1 MEALLAYVDVPPDC
15 RDAIPLLNLENQS
28 FAKILKR
35 MLKKLEKGETSVQKQ
50 LPKISNDGNEENSD
64 YLFVGTSQEESSNI
78 LFARLPDSTGGN
90 EIYRLPFLRFSV
102 RKANEPEKVET
113 KEDTEKVKDQSNET
127 NIEVEPCLENTIK
140 NLNDKIDN
148 FGSQLT
154 KLLESLPQNPKPS
167 RPRPRKSETPAAA
180 KTTNSTTTTTTTTT
194 TNATAPNTPN
204 AAPAAKSTPTPRTTP
219 ANKPKTPVTPAAAAA
234 SGGNQSKST
243 PNKSSSV
250 HFPGTQSN
258 NQTAESKAKP
268 KNKATESST
277 TVKASDDT
285 NTNAD
290 SLSTIDSAINKVL
303 SRINK
308 GKDIHIGSVL
318 QERLSGCV
326 NGKDATAIDYD
337 VDIDSSPPAPPTHI
351 VEEYRCP
358 VGLPRRN
365 LVAISPTVSFT
376 VKPVQSSVPPSSSTK
391 RDYSS
396 IIIEE
401 HDDVSTNSVS
411 AQDDCTIIDVH
422 TSGEKK
428 KKHKNKRRKQDTQE

>member
-15 RDAIPLLNLENQS
+15 RDAIPLLNLENQA

-180 KTTNSTTTTTTTTT
+180 KTTTNTTAT

-204 AAPAAKSTPTPRTTP
+204 AAPAAKSTPTPRPTP
-219 ANKPKTPVTPAAAAA
+219 ANKPKTPVTPAAAA

-250 HFPGTQSN
+250 HFPGTQLN

-308 GKDIHIGSVL
+308 GKDIHIGSAL

-326 NGKDATAIDYD
+326 NGKDTVLSSSIDYD
-337 VDIDSSPPAPPTHI
+337 VDIDSSPPLPPTHI

-358 VGLPRRN
+358 VGLPKRN

-376 VKPVQSSVPPSSSTK
+376 VKPVQSSVPPSSSSTK

-401 HDDVSTNSVS
+401 QDGVS

-422 TSGEKK
+422 TSGEEKK